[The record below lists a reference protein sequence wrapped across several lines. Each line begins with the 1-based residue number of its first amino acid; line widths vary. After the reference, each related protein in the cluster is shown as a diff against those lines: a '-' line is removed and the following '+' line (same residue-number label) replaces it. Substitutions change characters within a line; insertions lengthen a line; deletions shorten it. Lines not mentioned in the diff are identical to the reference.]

1 MGEAKR
7 KALVSRN
14 EMIALDTFGGRIH
27 VEWDPAAAVTPLGQ
41 LPFFIEFLKVSG
53 LFDAWVEDCPLAYQ
67 SNNGSDKR
75 AVLATLLLS
84 ILAGHQRYAHI
95 SAIRQDGIHPEL
107 LGVEKLV
114 SEDAARRALARIEEA
129 SGTAWLDRHLAKTT
143 QPLLST
149 PWILDLDATVK
160 CLYGKQEGAVVGYN
174 PKKPGRP
181 SHSYHSA
188 LMANTRLAL
197 AVEVMPGNESAPLH
211 SMPGIWAW
219 LDSLP
224 KAERPALLRGDIAY
238 GSESVLC
245 AAEVRDQ
252 PYLTKLRLTMIPT
265 ALVLRGEGENVKT
278 LVKKLFRS
286 NHWEDAGQGWEG
298 LEDALTL
305 SGWSRARRVVV
316 LRRKLRGE
324 LLITGKDEDQ
334 GQLAFI
340 ESDLPTARYEYAV
353 LVTSTSHEILTLAQ
367 LYRDRADAENNFDE
381 LKNQWGWGGF
391 TTQDLARCRLMA
403 RMVALVYNWWT
414 LFVRLAHPH
423 KHFEAIVSRPQLLHG
438 VATQTKHAG
447 QTRLTITSTHAKQAS
462 IQAVLTNLAGF
473 LNLLKTTAEQLTDTQ
488 RLRAI
493 LARAFEKF
501 MLATAGP
508 PLLLTSQTAG

>member
-7 KALVSRN
+7 KALAS
-14 EMIALDTFGGRIH
+14 EKETIALDTFGGRIH

-41 LPFFIEFLKVSG
+41 LPFFIEFLNVSG

-114 SEDAARRALARIEEA
+114 SEDAARRALARMEES

-224 KAERPALLRGDIAY
+224 KAERPTLLRGDIAY

-245 AAEVRDQ
+245 AAEARDQ
-252 PYLTKLRLTMIPT
+252 PYLTKLRLTK
-265 ALVLRGEGENVKT
+265 NVKN
-278 LVKKLFRS
+278 LVKKLFRF
-286 NHWEDAGQGWEG
+286 NDWEEAGQGWEG
-298 LEDALTL
+298 LEDTLTL

-316 LRRKLRGE
+316 LRRKLTGE
-324 LLITGKDEDQ
+324 MLITGKDEDQ

-340 ESDLPTARYEYAV
+340 QSDIPTARYEYAV
-353 LVTSTSHEILTLAQ
+353 LVTSTAHEILTLAQ

-462 IQAVLTNLAGF
+462 IQAVLTNLAAF
-473 LNLLKTTAEQLTDTQ
+473 LSLLKTTAEQLTDTQ

-508 PLLLTSQTAG
+508 PVLLASQTAG